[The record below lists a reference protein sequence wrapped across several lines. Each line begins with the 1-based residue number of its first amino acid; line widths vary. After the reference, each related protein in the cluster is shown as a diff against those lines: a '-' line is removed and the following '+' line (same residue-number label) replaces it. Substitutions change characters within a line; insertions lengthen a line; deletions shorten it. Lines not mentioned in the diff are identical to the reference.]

1 MYAVVDIAAR
11 ERQNN
16 INGRRVTVPLAAG
29 PFTRYEEAKK
39 HAKREDRAVVP
50 V

>member
-1 MYAVVDIAAR
+1 MYAVIDIDAQ
-11 ERQNN
+11 ERQNS

-29 PFTRYEEAKK
+29 PFTRYEEAKE
-39 HAKREDRAVVP
+39 HAKQEGRAVVP